1 MSFLAQDWD
10 NAPLIRTAQVVG
22 ISSAF
27 MIAGGS
33 GFISYGAAPSYR
45 RLPAPFMAKQ
55 WQLNYEAGKAAAP
68 LFALASGV
76 SFAYLIAQHAKSSA
90 PSRTLYLYTLAG
102 VIVPAIVPYTKIV
115 MMKLNDRLHAKVTEL
130 AGAQPGDGA
139 FEEKGVPQDETVG
152 SMVEKWRRLNAV
164 RAIAGYIGGIAGLIA
179 LVWRD

>member
-1 MSFLAQDWD
+1 MSFVSLFLHAVACNLRALAQDYTMEFPHYKNHPPHD
-10 NAPLIRTAQVVG
+10 QILTFP
-22 ISSAF
+22 
-27 MIAGGS
+27 
-33 GFISYGAAPSYR
+33 PSD
-45 RLPAPFMAKQ
+45 
-55 WQLNYEAGKAAAP
+55 
-68 LFALASGV
+68 
-76 SFAYLIAQHAKSSA
+76 AKSSA

-102 VIVPAIVPYTKIV
+102 VVVPAIVPYTKLV

-152 SMVEKWRRLNAV
+152 SMVDKWRRLNAV